1 MVRLGIDKDK
11 PVVVLQW
18 DSLIA
23 VNYPARTFGISRM
36 DKLKDA
42 KKRCPELIVVHVATY
57 KEGEKEPGYWD
68 DIDTK
73 THKVRPNLCGL
84 IYVLYD
90 CMGLEIQHRVFQGF
104 AGLLSARKRE
114 NIQHVQEWST
124 WGRDR

>member
-90 CMGLEIQHRVFQGF
+90 CMGLEI
-104 AGLLSARKRE
+104 
-114 NIQHVQEWST
+114 
-124 WGRDR
+124 